1 MAIRRADRTR
11 LARLAGPRVWAER
24 HAVEDRA
31 KLRNKLCFFRRVA
44 LLLAVAE
51 VEPESTCIA
60 RRLHEAEAAL
70 AAIPD
75 TPELAKADEVY
86 LARLDTR
93 SIDDWQ
99 TTPRYRPP
107 RRVEGPVKS
116 AIERLM
122 TRYRT
127 DLTDVD
133 LATHSP
139 VELYAWCLSRHGE
152 SYDEAA
158 TAAAKA
164 AENLLLR
171 FDAER
176 DKAAPAAAERA
187 DLPEQTP

>member
-1 MAIRRADRTR
+1 MAIRRTDRLR
-11 LARLAGPRVWAER
+11 LARLAGPRLRDAR
-24 HAVEDRA
+24 DAVEERA
-31 KLRNKLCFFRRVA
+31 RLRHRLCFFRRVT

-51 VEPESTCIA
+51 VDPERTCIA

-75 TPELAKADEVY
+75 TPELANADEAY

-107 RRVEGPVKS
+107 RRVEEPVKS

-139 VELYAWCLSRHGE
+139 VELYAGACH
-152 SYDEAA
+152 A
-158 TAAAKA
+158 TARATTKQRPRRQKQRRICCSGSTRSAT
-164 AENLLLR
+164 R
-171 FDAER
+171 PHR
-176 DKAAPAAAERA
+176 PPPSAPI
-187 DLPEQTP
+187 